1 MSNLHSQ
8 LASLAG
14 SFASAVLEAIKG
26 ASLEELISESRTPT
40 AKARR
45 EPATNGAPRAV
56 RARSSAGR
64 LRRRSPDDIAKAL
77 DKVVVLLKKHKQGQR
92 AEQIRQQ
99 LGMQAKE
106 MPRVLKEGLAK
117 KQLKSKGQKRATT
130 YFAA

>member
-45 EPATNGAPRAV
+45 EPATNGAPRPA
-56 RARSSAGR
+56 RARSSGR

-77 DKVVVLLKKHKQGQR
+77 DKVVVLLKRHKQGQR

>member
-45 EPATNGAPRAV
+45 EPAANGAPRPA
-56 RARSSAGR
+56 RARTSGR

-77 DKVVVLLKKHKQGQR
+77 EKVVVLLRRHKQGQR